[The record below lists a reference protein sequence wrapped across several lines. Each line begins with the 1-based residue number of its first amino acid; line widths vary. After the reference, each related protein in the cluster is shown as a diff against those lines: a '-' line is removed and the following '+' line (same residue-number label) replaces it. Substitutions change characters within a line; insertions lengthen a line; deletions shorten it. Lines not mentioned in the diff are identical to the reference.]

1 MKVKLPLAWRHA
13 LLAAMC
19 ATAGGFSAASA
30 ETIEYNSSASYP
42 KDLVVD
48 GAVKLICEW
57 DGFVFNSIQLNN
69 DSLELYLTNADNY
82 GPSTLLQTDSLSGEQ
97 ADVLRGGNEKTLAL
111 TLNSSGTAVNI
122 GEQFKK
128 SSFNL
133 VQIGKTVQNYGFLD
147 VTIGER
153 TQHIAAGAWGETGS
167 FDDMREMRQT
177 WLFHFDGSAVSFEG
191 SKRFAD
197 IVSESSTER
206 LIRYY
211 TADFGGGTKNKI
223 EVTTVSNDAATG
235 SLVTNKGTH
244 IGVNCR
250 AADGELHLDSA
261 HPLEGFSN
269 VQNAIDARVNKADGT
284 MTWTAGRDVVTLWLQ
299 GDNTV
304 EAVVAG
310 QASSLEVGALEIRQ
324 GGSLTMNGTNLSG
337 DSVILSGA
345 NGKGAALTALNAKID
360 AGVLQTTGSEGS
372 VIAVGGGLTADVVDF
387 QDAST
392 SLILHVG
399 EKAVSGAPLFS
410 AGEVTAATGNLISA
424 SGGSAV
430 SVTVDAGAASSL
442 VNTSVALVSIGGA
455 IQAYDAMTL
464 NIAGNTT
471 RQLADGQWEK
481 LDVSARTNGDILLY
495 QYRDGSLV
503 FDSTLRT
510 VENQTADSYDAVS
523 RKTGEVNASAIGTG
537 IAATAPLQATVTDT
551 RAVTLD
557 SDSGYIASV
566 GDSVVRTDWVVGQ
579 PTSVN
584 ASTSAPGAIRVTS
597 LAVDGSGTNLHIG
610 NVSLTT
616 TGDMHVGAS
625 TSVSMGGLP
634 LQVGGALTLDGS
646 LALTVG
652 GATASSSTLVSTGS
666 IAGTNAASLT
676 GDSLG
681 GGAVSLSLD
690 TANQGANLLG
700 KEVTLVSIGGAAQR
714 YTSLTLTDGGTIA
727 DTSAKSPGL
736 YDLKYKAS
744 DGADLYL
751 AYSFDGTTLTFGNS
765 LSYVAPP
772 NESKTEDLPGGGSV
786 TKETSVK
793 TDLVRQDVENGSFAE
808 VQVDLPNTQDPTQS
822 GGSLQVATNIT
833 VSGNLHFEASTVST
847 IEKITTK
854 DKDGNVTDTQV
865 NISPAE
871 ATLTRLVVD
880 ENVALTQSAGG
891 IPASVSVD
899 KTEVFENQT
908 LTLDNTVLES
918 GLSLNVEQGGAI
930 DARGEE
936 AKIVIGGRGDLGGGL
951 EEQTTSEI
959 RGDIYL
965 SEGATLT
972 AERVG
977 GADGKAPEINI
988 VDTTIHLGV
997 AKGDEPGDA
1006 KTEGNIDGAN
1016 VGLRLSNVAIQGTG
1030 TVSHVQMNG
1039 GSLTAGHSPGQLT
1052 LSYLEGNGT
1061 HLQVSILGEN
1071 VRSGQLNGDTTG
1083 ADGAISQFVVGENV
1097 HVDNGTFSVFWD
1109 GTDAEHSKLT
1119 EGTSFQFFDFKGGS
1133 LTGNITVDE
1142 NSLPELADRGL
1153 TWDFSQ
1159 LMTTGIASIV
1169 GIRYA
1174 DPSRVANTL
1183 VSAGDVVAGFG
1194 NMLYGHAREASA
1206 RGSNF
1211 WVSGLGDF
1219 SDYASRGGRTGYTY
1233 NGAGYAVGY
1242 NWVNTCGHTLGVAF
1256 GQEFGKHE
1264 PKLGT
1269 SQFTPGRI
1277 DQDTVMF
1284 GLYGRCVAGR
1294 PTKRPIAVDAYAAYG
1309 RVDNHS
1315 RKTRIGT
1322 GENSSAKWNDDVF
1335 AAGLT
1340 ASCEYRVCTATVL
1353 RPFVALEFVYASM
1366 DSFQEGDGNSFA
1378 SYTDGTYSNFSG
1390 SAGLQVYR
1398 PYELR
1403 NGMVLTPSFSAAYV
1417 GDMVRNDGR
1426 VKATDAQG
1434 RALRGRSVSPGR
1446 NGFQGT
1452 AALDWRINSRWGM
1465 RAAYMIETRSGAV
1478 DQDVNLGVNY
1488 TF

>member
-1 MKVKLPLAWRHA
+1 
-13 LLAAMC
+13 MC
-19 ATAGGFSAASA
+19 ATAGVSSAVMA
-30 ETIEYNSSASYP
+30 ETIEYNSGDANYP

-48 GAVKLICEW
+48 GSVKLTCEW
-57 DGFVFNSIQLNN
+57 DGFVFDTVRLNSGN
-69 DSLELYLTNADNY
+69 LELNLVSADGY
-82 GPSTLLQTDSLSGEQ
+82 GPSTLLQTGSVSGDR
-97 ADVLRGGNEKTLAL
+97 ADVLQGGTAKSISLTLA
-111 TLNSSGTAVNI
+111 SSGTAVNI
-122 GEQFKK
+122 GERFMGA
-128 SSFNL
+128 SFNL
-133 VQIGKTVQNYGFLD
+133 VQIGNDVQEYGFLD
-147 VTIGER
+147 VNIGES
-153 TQHIAAGAWGETGS
+153 TQHIAAGSWGETGS
-167 FDDMREMRQT
+167 FDDTRSMRQT
-177 WLFHFDGSAVSFEG
+177 WLFHFDGSAVSFENA
-191 SKRFAD
+191 KRFAD

-211 TADFGGGTKNKI
+211 TADFGGSTKNKI
-223 EVTTVSNDAATG
+223 EVTKVSNDAATN
-235 SLVTNKGTH
+235 SLVTNKGTTF
-244 IGVNCR
+244 GVNCR
-250 AADGELHLDSA
+250 AVDGELHLDSA
-261 HPLEGFSN
+261 SSREGFSN

-284 MTWTAGRDVVTLWLQ
+284 MVWTAGRDVVTLWLQ

-310 QASSLEVGALEIRQ
+310 QDSSLNVDALQIRQ
-324 GGSLTMNGTNLSG
+324 GGSLTMDGTNLSG
-337 DSVILSGA
+337 DSIVLSGA
-345 NGKGAALTALNAKID
+345 NGNGSKLEALNAKIA
-360 AGVLQTTGSEGS
+360 AGVLRTTGADGS
-372 VIAVGGGLTADVVDF
+372 LIAVGGGLTADVVDF
-387 QDAST
+387 QDANT
-392 SLILHVG
+392 SLVLHVG
-399 EKAVSGAPLFS
+399 EKAVSGTPLFA

-424 SGGSAV
+424 AGGSAL
-430 SVTVDAGAASSL
+430 SVTVDAAAAASL
-442 VNTSVALVSIGGA
+442 VNANVTLVSIGGTT
-455 IQAYDAMTL
+455 QSYDAITL
-464 NIAGNTT
+464 NMANDAP
-471 RQLADGQWEK
+471 RRLANGQWEA
-481 LDVSARTNGDILLY
+481 LDAPARSNGDILLY
-495 QYRDGSLV
+495 QYRNGSLM

-510 VENQTADSYDAVS
+510 RENETASSYDAVS
-523 RKTGEVNASAIGTG
+523 VTTGTVEASAIGTG
-537 IAATAPLQATVTDT
+537 ITATAPLQASVTDT
-551 RAVTLD
+551 RAVTLNT
-557 SDSGYIASV
+557 SDGTIASV
-566 GDSVVRTDWVVGQ
+566 GHSVVQTDWMVDRTTEVSA
-579 PTSVN
+579 T
-584 ASTSAPGAIRVTS
+584 STSAGAIRVNS
-597 LAVDGSGTNLHIG
+597 LDVQGAGTNLRLG

-616 TGDMHVGAS
+616 GKDMTVGNAS
-625 TSVSMGGLP
+625 SVSMGGQP
-634 LQVGGALTLDGS
+634 LQVGGTLTLDGTLS
-646 LALTVG
+646 LTIG
-652 GATASSSTLVSTGS
+652 SATASPSTLVSVGAISGS
-666 IAGTNAASLT
+666 NAASLT
-676 GDSLG
+676 GDILG
-681 GGAVSLSLD
+681 GGSVSLTLD
-690 TANQGANLLG
+690 ATNQGANLLG
-700 KEVTLVSIGGAAQR
+700 KEVTLVSIGGTAQS
-714 YTSLTLTDGGTIA
+714 YTSLTLSDGTKITDTL
-727 DTSAKSPGL
+727 TKSPGL
-736 YDLKYKAS
+736 YDLNYTAA
-744 DGADLYL
+744 DGAELYL

-772 NESKTEDLPGGGSV
+772 DESETVVLPDGGSKI
-786 TKETSVK
+786 TETSVK
-793 TDLVRQDVENGSFAE
+793 TDLIRQDVEEGSFQ
-808 VQVDLPNTQDPTQS
+808 QVTVTLPNTEDTTQP
-822 GGSLQVATNIT
+822 GSSMPVASDIAVEGT
-833 VSGNLHFEASTVST
+833 LHLEAATVST
-847 IEKITTK
+847 VTKVTTL
-854 DKDGNVTDTQV
+854 DKDGNVTNTQV
-865 NISPAE
+865 NVEPTE
-871 ATLTRLVVD
+871 ATVTKLVID
-880 ENVALTQSAGG
+880 EDVALSQSEPTTET
-891 IPASVSVD
+891 PARVNVD
-899 KTEVFENQT
+899 KTEVLSDQT
-908 LTLDNTVLES
+908 LTLDNTVLQS
-918 GLSLNVEQGGAI
+918 GLSLNMQQGGTI
-930 DARGEE
+930 DARGE
-936 AKIVIGGRGDLGGGL
+936 KTVIVIGGREDLGGGL

-959 RGDIYL
+959 RGEIYL
-965 SEGATLT
+965 SEGAKLT
-972 AERVG
+972 AETVG
-977 GADGKAPEINI
+977 GGAGKAPEIKI

-997 AKGDEPGDA
+997 AKDAEPGSV
-1006 KTEGNIDGAN
+1006 KTQGTIDGGD

-1052 LSYLEGNGT
+1052 LAYLEANGT

-1071 VRSGQLNGDTTG
+1071 VQSGRQNGDTTG

-1097 HVDNGTFSVFWD
+1097 HIDNGVFSVVWQ
-1109 GTDAEHSKLT
+1109 GTEADQSKLT
-1119 EGTSFQFFDFKGGS
+1119 AGTSFKFFDFEGGS
-1133 LTGNITVDE
+1133 ITGNLVVDE
-1142 NSLPELADRGL
+1142 ETLPQLADSGL

-1159 LMTTGIASIV
+1159 LMTTGIAYIV
-1169 GIRYA
+1169 GIQYA
-1174 DPSRVANTL
+1174 DPSRIANTL

-1194 NMLYGHAREASA
+1194 NMLYGHARETSA

-1284 GLYGRCVAGR
+1284 GLYGRCVAGK

-1403 NGMVLTPSFSAAYV
+1403 NGMVLTPSLSAAYV

-1434 RALRGRSVSPGR
+1434 RALRGESVSPGR